1 MSGEMHCDIA
11 VIYDTESGVAQIPSV
26 SRIIVSQHK
35 HLSVVLLQLKLS
47 VKYTPPYQRKKK
59 RNYSS
64 QLTDTSVFC
73 CSLWL
78 VVNYAT
84 APPLAQNKM

>member
-1 MSGEMHCDIA
+1 MASSLSAAAFGLLLWWVFCSAGEMHCDFA
-11 VIYDTESGVAQIPSV
+11 VIYDAESRVAQIPSV

-59 RNYSS
+59 KKEII
-64 QLTDTSVFC
+64 L
-73 CSLWL
+73 LG
-78 VVNYAT
+78 
-84 APPLAQNKM
+84 